1 MPLFKSSEAVA
12 QATQGGGGVTIPG
25 GVEEPCGC
33 GTEGR
38 GQWAWGGR
46 LMVELGDP
54 RGLFQPSLSS
64 DSLIIFSCKENLSSS
79 SDNAPQCE

>member
-1 MPLFKSSEAVA
+1 MPLFKSRLPRGVVESPSLEVLKSRVDVA
-12 QATQGGGGVTIPG
+12 LRDVGGGRGGGG
-25 GVEEPCGC
+25 
-33 GTEGR
+33 
-38 GQWAWGGR
+38 